1 MCHSIKIILQLLSGI
16 NMQRQTKVYPAPPSK
31 QSDYASQQAARVSAQ
46 QKAENERAQKRLEM
60 DARLDVNASKWRY
73 VCKGE

>member
-1 MCHSIKIILQLLSGI
+1 
-16 NMQRQTKVYPAPPSK
+16 MQKQTKVYPAPPVK